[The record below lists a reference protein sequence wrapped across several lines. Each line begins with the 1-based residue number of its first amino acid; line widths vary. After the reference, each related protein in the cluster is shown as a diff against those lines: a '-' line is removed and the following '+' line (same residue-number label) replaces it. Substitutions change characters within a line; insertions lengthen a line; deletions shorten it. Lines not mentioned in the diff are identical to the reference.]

1 MVKKAPDPGSGTATL
16 LSRDLIA
23 NLSLS
28 FAGSPEHRHTPSPV
42 GLHVV
47 STTAAPQPAHHFPAE
62 FLPPARSESL
72 AFHLPAASA
81 PPAFIL
87 NRRESIDAVIQAEL
101 AADRNEDDGED
112 MDEDEEYD
120 DIGPEVYYA
129 RQNLPS
135 YLQQRVTASS
145 PACQAAKSRSGPLK
159 QHQATA
165 APPLQ
170 TNNLLPPP
178 PPPPAAMHSS
188 DSITRTVSSAATHAQ
203 PTLLPQLLAA
213 APLNSA
219 VCGTA
224 RLSGCGGEVA
234 PLPPANHH
242 HHHERMVPAAAATA
256 TGHHHNQMSGPPP
269 PSSLFPSGGPENQSN
284 GGHHRGDE
292 NSAPAATAAAT
303 LSHLM
308 LGQIKVRGDSL

>member
-1 MVKKAPDPGSGTATL
+1 
-16 LSRDLIA
+16 
-23 NLSLS
+23 
-28 FAGSPEHRHTPSPV
+28 
-42 GLHVV
+42 V

-112 MDEDEEYD
+112 LDDDEEYD

-135 YLQQRVTASS
+135 YLQQRVTALS

-170 TNNLLPPP
+170 SNNLLPPP
-178 PPPPAAMHSS
+178 PPPPAMHSS

-224 RLSGCGGEVA
+224 RLSGGDVA
-234 PLPPANHH
+234 PLPPAHHH
-242 HHHERMVPAAAATA
+242 HHHERMVPAPAAAAT
-256 TGHHHNQMSGPPP
+256 TGGHHHNQMSGPPLP
-269 PSSLFPSGGPENQSN
+269 PPASTFPSGIPENHSN
-284 GGHHRGDE
+284 GGHHRSDE

-308 LGQIKVRGDSL
+308 LGQIKVR